1 MMLNNDSYN
10 YRLPKLTLKRFNH
23 TRQYSILINKL
34 AAAKQLYS
42 LEWNAVF
49 NMTWRSRI
57 IHSTEPGPGPGSII
71 IRWKKNI
78 LIFTH
83 LFHVPEH

>member
-1 MMLNNDSYN
+1 MRLNNDSYN

-34 AAAKQLYS
+34 TAS

-57 IHSTEPGPGPGSII
+57 IHSTEPGPGSGSII
-71 IRWKKNI
+71 IRWKKII

>member
-1 MMLNNDSYN
+1 MRLNNDSYN

-49 NMTWRSRI
+49 NMTCVRESYTVQ
-57 IHSTEPGPGPGSII
+57 SQGQDQGA
-71 IRWKKNI
+71 
-78 LIFTH
+78 
-83 LFHVPEH
+83 